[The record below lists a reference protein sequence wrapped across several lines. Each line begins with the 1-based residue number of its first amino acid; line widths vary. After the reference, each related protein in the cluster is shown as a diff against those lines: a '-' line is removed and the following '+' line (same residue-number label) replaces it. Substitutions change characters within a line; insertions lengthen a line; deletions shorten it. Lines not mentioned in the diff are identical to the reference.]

1 MKLVIIICLIILI
14 LSINLSATIINIPAD
29 HPTIQA
35 GIDAAVDADT
45 VLVQPGTYI
54 ENINYSGKNVVV
66 ASLFLTIQDTS
77 YISQTIID
85 GNFNGSVVIFESGEN
100 SSAKLIGFT
109 ITNGQSEI
117 YGSGISCIDAS
128 PTLSNLK
135 VIDNHFVSW
144 GIGGGMNF
152 LNSFCVLDD
161 ILLIN
166 NSSQFGGGF
175 HAENSQLNIMNLTL
189 IGNESFNGGGICL
202 LQSEVTISN
211 ALFYNNHTSN
221 EGGAIWTDRSDLNLI
236 NATIA
241 GNSALC
247 YGGGIYLIWSS
258 YINLINCIFLEN
270 YPEDVCF
277 TYDPYYPNSTM
288 NITYSNFAGGED
300 GIVTNNNGYLNMMEG
315 NIYLDPEFVG
325 FDDFHLDNNSPCIGS
340 GIDEILISGVTYLS
354 LENDLEG
361 NPRPSPTGT
370 MPDMGAYENLL
381 GEPQV
386 EIINNQ
392 LQATS
397 FHLSNYPNPFNP
409 TTTISFSL
417 SEVSEIELAVFN
429 IKGQKIKILTHNQYE
444 KGNHS
449 VIWSG
454 EDELNEAVSTGIY
467 LFKLNVNGK
476 TEAIKKCLL
485 LK

>member
-1 MKLVIIICLIILI
+1 MRISIIIISFVLI
-14 LSINLSATIINIPAD
+14 LNLSANIINIPAD
-29 HPTIQA
+29 QPTIQA
-35 GIDAAVDADT
+35 GIEVAVDADT

-54 ENINYSGKNVVV
+54 ENINYDGKNITI
-66 ASLFLTIQDTS
+66 ASLFLTFQDTS

-85 GNFNGSVVIFESGEN
+85 GNQNGSVVIFESGEN
-100 SSAKLIGFT
+100 NSALLIGFT
-109 ITNGQSEI
+109 IANGQSAI

-135 VIDNHFVSW
+135 VFNNHFSSW

-152 LNSFCVLDD
+152 LNSFTVLED

-175 HAENSQLNIMNLTL
+175 HAENSQLNITNLTL
-189 IGNESFNGGGICL
+189 IGNESYNGGGICL

-211 ALFYNNHTSN
+211 ALFYNNYTSN
-221 EGGAIWTDRSDLNLI
+221 EGGAIWSDRSELNLI
-236 NATIA
+236 NTTIA

-258 YINLINCIFLEN
+258 YINLINCVFLEN
-270 YPEDVCF
+270 YPEDICF

-288 NITYSNFAGGED
+288 NITYCNFAGGED

-325 FDDFHLDNNSPCIGS
+325 FDDFHLDNNSPCIGT
-340 GIDEILISGVTYLS
+340 GIDEVLISGVIYLS
-354 LENDLEG
+354 PENDLEG
-361 NPRPSPTGT
+361 NPRPNPTGT
-370 MPDMGAYENLL
+370 MPDMGVYENPL

-386 EIINNQ
+386 DISNNQ
-392 LQATS
+392 LLVTN

-409 TTTISFSL
+409 TTTIEFYFSSGITENTVL
-417 SEVSEIELAVFN
+417 VIYNL
-429 IKGQKIKILTHNQYE
+429 KGQKIRQFSITEDQY
-444 KGNHS
+444 S
-449 VIWSG
+449 VVWNG
-454 EDELNEAVSTGIY
+454 QNDNGVEVSSGIY
-467 LFKLNVNGK
+467 LYKLNVNGE
-476 TEAIKKCLL
+476 TQAVKKCLL